1 MWFPY
6 VICLPFRYCRA
17 CRDATTGPLAVIS
30 NTIYDNL
37 FKVFTGTQGVTQG
50 GTHDGVGGRSGGRSG
65 GRMSK
70 RGGHEDAGE
79 TKQQQQQ
86 RPSTSSPSSSSS
98 PSSGDIRDRTN
109 GMSGTDNDA
118 AQQRADLL
126 TDAIVCLLTGK
137 ISWAVRLLLWQ
148 GLEEVKGVAN
158 VAGAGGGERCG
169 EYGVSVDGT
178 ASGSSDDPASTIVR
192 MLEGMLPTVKVVIAA
207 VLQGGLKARE
217 IHGLLGML
225 TKGIGAVVRWIRLQF
240 GCIIL
245 GGHSLTDLLQ
255 THLGTDSHLLPP
267 YSSPL
272 RFKTKVTGRS

>member
-1 MWFPY
+1 MKTHLHFGTDPHMWFPY
-6 VICLPFRYCRA
+6 VISLPFRYCRA

-30 NTIYDNL
+30 KAIYDNL
-37 FKVFTGTQGVTQG
+37 FKVFTGTQGATQG

-70 RGGHEDAGE
+70 PGGYEDAEE
-79 TKQQQQQ
+79 TKQQQRQ

-98 PSSGDIRDRTN
+98 SSSDDIRDRTN
-109 GMSGTDNDA
+109 VMNGTDNDA
-118 AQQRADLL
+118 AERRANLL

-148 GLEEVKGVAN
+148 GLEEVKDAANGVN
-158 VAGAGGGERCG
+158 VDA
-169 EYGVSVDGT
+169 T
-178 ASGSSDDPASTIVR
+178 ASGCKTCGEGSGSSNDSASTIVR

-240 GCIIL
+240 ECIIRFVLL
-245 GGHSLTDLLQ
+245 GV
-255 THLGTDSHLLPP
+255 P
-267 YSSPL
+267 
-272 RFKTKVTGRS
+272 VTNPSRY